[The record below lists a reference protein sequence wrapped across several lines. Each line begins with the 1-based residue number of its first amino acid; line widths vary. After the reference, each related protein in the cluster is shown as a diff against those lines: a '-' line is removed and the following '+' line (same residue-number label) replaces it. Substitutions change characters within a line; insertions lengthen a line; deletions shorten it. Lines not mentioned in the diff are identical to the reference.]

1 MRVTPALLVACLVV
15 CSGCM
20 GLGIDS
26 EGTMQSND
34 RSGNQSGDRSV
45 TAGTS
50 TTAMTD
56 AKENVS
62 AAFVADGE
70 RTNVTLEVA
79 NSPDERSQG
88 LMHRES
94 LPENHGMV
102 FVFDKAQPQTFW
114 MKNTVL
120 PLDIIFI
127 AADGTVINV
136 EQADP
141 QPNASD
147 LELERYSSD
156 SPAKYVVEMRQGF
169 ANREGIESGT
179 EFVFEGERPTTEN

>member
-1 MRVTPALLVACLVV
+1 MRVTPALLVAFLVV

-20 GLGIDS
+20 GLGINSD
-26 EGTMQSND
+26 GPMQSPD
-34 RSGNQSGDRSV
+34 QSGDQSA
-45 TAGTS
+45 TAGTATQE
-50 TTAMTD
+50 TTNAE
-56 AKENVS
+56 ENVS
-62 AAFVADGE
+62 ASFVTNGE

-102 FVFDKAQPQTFW
+102 FVFDEAQPQTFW
-114 MKNTVL
+114 MKNTPL

-127 AADGTVINV
+127 SADGTVINV

-147 LELERYSSD
+147 LELDRYSSD
-156 SPAKYVVEMRQGF
+156 EPAKYVVEMRQGF

-179 EFVFEGERPTTEN
+179 TFVFDGERPTTEN

>member
-1 MRVTPALLVACLVV
+1 MNVERRNGTALHRGFLSIGRVLADMRVTPALLVACLVV

-70 RTNVTLEVA
+70 RTNVTLKWQIRRTNA
-79 NSPDERSQG
+79 
-88 LMHRES
+88 HR
-94 LPENHGMV
+94 
-102 FVFDKAQPQTFW
+102 D
-114 MKNTVL
+114 
-120 PLDIIFI
+120 
-127 AADGTVINV
+127 
-136 EQADP
+136 
-141 QPNASD
+141 
-147 LELERYSSD
+147 
-156 SPAKYVVEMRQGF
+156 
-169 ANREGIESGT
+169 
-179 EFVFEGERPTTEN
+179 